1 MVSHGVSWC
10 LMVSHNVSWCLIMC
24 HNVSWCLMVSHSV
37 SNLYF
42 LEVEE
47 PNFPLQ
53 FKTADPAHVRNF
65 VGLIM
70 SFCGDARLWN
80 TDTRN
85 SRFTFCVHF
94 AHQLFKK
101 FFDTN
106 HSGDPSKDTAYIMTI
121 EGRAYPIDVHYLKRL
136 VPCLSV
142 CVD

>member
-1 MVSHGVSWC
+1 M
-10 LMVSHNVSWCLIMC
+10 LL
-24 HNVSWCLMVSHSV
+24 
-37 SNLYF
+37 SNKKFCRFDHVILWGGKASEWGF
-42 LEVEE
+42 GMRLWNEALE
-47 PNFPLQ
+47 
-53 FKTADPAHVRNF
+53 
-65 VGLIM
+65 
-70 SFCGDARLWN
+70 WN

-94 AHQLFKK
+94 THQLFKK

-136 VPCLSV
+136 VLCLSV